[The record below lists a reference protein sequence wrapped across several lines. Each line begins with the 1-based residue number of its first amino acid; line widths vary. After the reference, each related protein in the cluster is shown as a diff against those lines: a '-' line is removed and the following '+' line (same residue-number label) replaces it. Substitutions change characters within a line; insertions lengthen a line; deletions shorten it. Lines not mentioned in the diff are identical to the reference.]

1 MKLFGKKTVWLKV
14 LTASLVMSLV
24 AAACAAQTETADQ
37 ALQIA
42 NSANSAA
49 AAAQAAADAAAAEAR
64 SVQAGAAEMQAAID
78 VAQAAAILAQSTAE
92 DNEAAVAEAQAD
104 LDAANSALADAT
116 VAAEKAQ
123 MEASAAT
130 EEAAAAQERAQAAEM
145 EAEEA
150 AQRAEDAEARAA
162 EAERTAA
169 GTQEI
174 KLAILSDCEGAFGAF
189 HEQDIA
195 GVATAF
201 AEYAGATITN
211 RSKPTDGFTGASV
224 AGVPINL
231 VGIGCADDTA
241 EAAIRETRNLMENLG
256 ADIMI
261 GPLSGDESIAVAN
274 YAKDHLN
281 QTFINGTAGAQDTTL
296 TVRAPNFFRFNG
308 DGAQWNAGLGD
319 IAKNTLGW
327 ETAAVIGDDY
337 SFAWTS
343 MAGFI
348 AEFCAAG
355 GDVISRVF
363 PPLNETNYS
372 GFVEQLPDP
381 DEVDGYFWAV
391 GGAGLIPALKAFEDA
406 KGPVDGSQHI
416 GNLFWGTPG
425 QFEQLGGRVD
435 GAYVGGFGIAG
446 DLKTAN
452 ANRHMEIITR
462 HFDEIP
468 FGGNPAPASD
478 AHGSGFFLNYHNAA
492 WGLIQ
497 ALEAVNGDLSNNH
510 EKLRIE
516 LSQVVLDGA
525 FGEIRLDEN
534 RQAIQ
539 DQFVQRIYTDD
550 EGNLAIRTV
559 AFIPAVDQTFG
570 GTFDGDPTPSRDY
583 PACEERD
590 IDWIGNARTVVDG
603 IIQ

>member
-1 MKLFGKKTVWLKV
+1 MKLFERKKVWLKV
-14 LTASLVMSLV
+14 LTASLALSLV
-24 AAACAAQTETADQ
+24 AASCASNADEAMQTATDAQE
-37 ALQIA
+37 
-42 NSANSAA
+42 
-49 AAAQAAADAAAAEAR
+49 AADAAAAT
-64 SVQAGAAEMQAAID
+64 AGGLQAAITEAQAQARA
-78 VAQAAAILAQSTAE
+78 AQAAAEVAQATAE
-92 DNEAAVAEAQAD
+92 GNVEALAAARAELAAANAELEAAQMAATEAAAAAAAAEAE
-104 LDAANSALADAT
+104 AA
-116 VAAEKAQ
+116 AAR
-123 MEASAAT
+123 
-130 EEAAAAQERAQAAEM
+130 EEAAAA
-145 EAEEA
+145 
-150 AQRAEDAEARAA
+150 
-162 EAERTAA
+162 AA
-169 GTQEI
+169 GTAEI

-189 HEQDIA
+189 HEQDVG

-201 AEYAGATITN
+201 AEYAGAEITDRN
-211 RSKPTDGFTGASV
+211 KPTAGFTGASV
-224 AGVPINL
+224 AGVPVNL

-241 EAAIRETRNLMENLG
+241 EAALRETRRLMEDLG

-274 YAKDHLN
+274 YAKDHLQ

-319 IAKNTLGW
+319 IAKNELGW

-355 GDVISRVF
+355 GEITSRVF

-372 GFVEQLPDP
+372 GFIEQLPDP

-406 KGPVDGSQHI
+406 KGSVEGSQHI

-435 GAYVGGFGIAG
+435 GSYVGGFGIAG
-446 DLKTAN
+446 DLKTEN
-452 ANRHMEIITR
+452 ANKHMQIITR

-468 FGGNPAPASD
+468 FGGDPAPAAS
-478 AHGSGFFLNYHNAA
+478 AHGSGFFLNYFNAA
-492 WGLIQ
+492 WALIQ
-497 ALEAVNGDLSNNH
+497 ALEAVNGDLSNDH
-510 EKLRIE
+510 AALRRA
-516 LSQVVLDGA
+516 LSNVVLDGA
-525 FGEIRLDEN
+525 FGRISLDEN

-539 DQFVQRIYTDD
+539 DQFVQQIYTDD
-550 EGNLAIRTV
+550 EGSLAVKTV
-559 AFIPAVDQTFG
+559 AYIPEVDQTFG
-570 GTFDGDPTPSRDY
+570 GTFDGDPTPSREY
-583 PACEERD
+583 PPCEERD
-590 IDWIGNARTVVDG
+590 ISWIGNARTVVDG
-603 IIQ
+603 IIE